1 MTQGSVSN
9 RMSIKNGRF
18 ANLESFGS
26 ISNKN
31 INRNPGSPGLGS
43 RKLRRQNSITTDPK
57 ASGITVGSLNE
68 DNNSQD
74 EADFQ
79 EINLSMA
86 SPYKR
91 PEMAET
97 SESNNKD
104 DAVIN
109 PANKSKFAK
118 GLAQLPESK
127 VRG

>member
-1 MTQGSVSN
+1 
-9 RMSIKNGRF
+9 MSIKNGRF

-26 ISNKN
+26 VSNKN
-31 INRNPGSPGLGS
+31 IDRRNPGSPGLGS
-43 RKLRRQNSITTDPK
+43 RKLRLQNSITSDPK
-57 ASGITVGSLNE
+57 VSGITVGSLNE

-91 PEMAET
+91 PEMTEA

-104 DAVIN
+104 NNAIIN